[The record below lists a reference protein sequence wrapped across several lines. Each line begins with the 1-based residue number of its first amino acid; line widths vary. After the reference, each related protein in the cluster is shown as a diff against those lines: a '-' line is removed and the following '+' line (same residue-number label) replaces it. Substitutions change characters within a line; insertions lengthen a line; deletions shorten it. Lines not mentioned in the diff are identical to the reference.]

1 MENDDLKA
9 ENGPDGEKV
18 MPKQVAAGK
27 VEAGELQT
35 MLKKATWNVIRL
47 GKIK

>member
-1 MENDDLKA
+1 
-9 ENGPDGEKV
+9 
-18 MPKQVAAGK
+18 MPMQVAEDK

-35 MLKKATWNVIRL
+35 MLKKATWNVVRL